1 MLSAIFLDVIML
13 CIIMLRFVMLGVV
26 MLNVIMLSVMAPT
39 VACGVSHQ
47 KPQKQMLSGLLK
59 NVLVLSMEEY
69 QL

>member
-1 MLSAIFLDVIML
+1 VSQCSHYVDVE
-13 CIIMLRFVMLGVV
+13 CRFSGCYPVMLGVV

-39 VACGVSHQ
+39 VACGISHQ